1 MARVTL
7 AGGVAGAL
15 LTLTAAAA
23 AEGADR
29 ADELF
34 REGNK
39 AFAAGDARAAYEAY
53 RGAWSLRK
61 SFDIACNLGRTEA
74 ELQLS
79 RDAAEH
85 LDYCL
90 KTYPASSRDDLREA
104 NKRFRELFADVRAR
118 VAALRI
124 ETRPPGAEITVDGAS
139 YGTTPLPGE
148 VFVDP
153 GEHRVG
159 AELQGFDGEQ
169 RTIEVAAG
177 ASLTVSFLLG
187 RSQEPVGGGTAPRS
201 APSAPVSP
209 APSRERPSAD
219 VRTTVVISG
228 ASLTLIGLG
237 IGTGFYLD
245 ARATADRIG
254 RIGRALELGPGL
266 SACSQA
272 SPPPDCGSLSDEV
285 EHEKSARKGADL
297 AFTTSALLGLVTVAA
312 WLLIPEEMEGQEG
325 PGARVLPVAAPSF
338 AGVSISGRY

>member
-1 MARVTL
+1 LARVSPRIAVVATCLSL
-7 AGGVAGAL
+7 AGSAR
-15 LTLTAAAA
+15 

-34 REGNK
+34 RQGNQ

-74 ELQLS
+74 ELSLS

-124 ETRPPGAEITVDGAS
+124 ETRPPGAEIAVDGAS
-139 YGTTPLPGE
+139 YGTTPLNRD

-153 GEHRVG
+153 GRHRVR
-159 AELQGFDGEQ
+159 AELQGFDDEE
-169 RTIEVAAG
+169 RAIEVVAG

-187 RSQEPVGGGTAPRS
+187 RSQEALPSVPTPFPGVDATK
-201 APSAPVSP
+201 PSAS
-209 APSRERPSAD
+209 ERRTAS
-219 VRTTVVISG
+219 VRTTAVISG
-228 ASLTLIGLG
+228 AALTLIGLG
-237 IGTGFYLD
+237 VGTGFHLD
-245 ARATADRIG
+245 ARATSNRIG
-254 RIGRALELGPGL
+254 RIGRALELGPGR
-266 SACSQA
+266 AVCSEG
-272 SPPPDCGSLSDEV
+272 SPPPDCEKLRDEV
-285 EHEKSARKGADL
+285 AEEKTARKGANV
-297 AFTTSALLGLVTVAA
+297 AFTASALLGLATVAA
-312 WLLIPEEMEGQEG
+312 WLVIPDEHGKG
-325 PGARVLPVAAPSF
+325 PSAKVGPIVAPSF
-338 AGVSISGRY
+338 AGVAATGRY

>member
-7 AGGVAGAL
+7 RAGVAAACLAMAGA
-15 LTLTAAAA
+15 AGAQS
-23 AEGADR
+23 ADR

-74 ELQLS
+74 ELLLS

-90 KTYPASSRDDLREA
+90 KTYPASSRDELREA
-104 NKRFRELFADVRAR
+104 NKRFRDLFAEVRAK

-124 ETRPPGAEITVDGAS
+124 ETRPPGAEIAVDGAS
-139 YGTTPLPGE
+139 YGTTPLSGQ

-153 GEHRVG
+153 GQHRVR
-159 AELQGFDGEQ
+159 AELQGFDGEE
-169 RTIEVAAG
+169 RAIEVTAG

-187 RSQEPVGGGTAPRS
+187 RSHDAAPGHALPASPV
-201 APSAPVSP
+201 P
-209 APSRERPSAD
+209 APLAPQPPERSTATA
-219 VRTTVVISG
+219 RTTIVISG
-228 ASLTLIGLG
+228 AALTLIALG
-237 IGTGFYLD
+237 VGSGFYLD
-245 ARATADRIG
+245 ARASSDRVG
-254 RIGRALELGPGL
+254 RIGRALELGPGR

-272 SPPPDCGSLSDEV
+272 SPPPDCENLADEV
-285 EHEKSARKGADL
+285 EHERSARQGAGV
-297 AFTTSALLGLVTVAA
+297 AYTAAALLGAATLAA
-312 WLLIPEEMEGQEG
+312 WLVIPDESEG
-325 PGARVLPVAAPSF
+325 PSARVLPAVTPSF
-338 AGVSISGRY
+338 AGLAISGRY